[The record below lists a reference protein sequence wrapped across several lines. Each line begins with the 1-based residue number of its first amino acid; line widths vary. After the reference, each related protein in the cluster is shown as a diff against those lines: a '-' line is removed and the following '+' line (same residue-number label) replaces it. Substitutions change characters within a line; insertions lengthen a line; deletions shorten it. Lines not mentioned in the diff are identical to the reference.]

1 MITEEPTEP
10 QIYRGRSRR
19 SAGSRRGLL
28 MAGGVSAI
36 LLVGGMVL
44 ALSAGG
50 GTRKATIAPSLAASQ
65 STTTTAPGAA
75 AVETFQ
81 AFATK
86 DPFSPLASDAS
97 PAGSSTTTTPGGAG
111 AAAPAAPGGTHV
123 ALLDVFTDGDHAAAR
138 VRVNDTIFEK
148 LAVGQTFAGNLKV
161 ISLSQSSDCGSFLY
175 GDDQFRLCKGQEVV
189 K

>member
-1 MITEEPTEP
+1 VITEEHTEP
-10 QIYRGRSRR
+10 QLYRGP
-19 SAGSRRGLL
+19 AGSGVTSHRRLL
-28 MAGGVSAI
+28 IAAGVSVTFLI
-36 LLVGGMVL
+36 GGIVL

-50 GTRKATIAPSLAASQ
+50 GARKTAISPSLVASQ
-65 STTTTAPGAA
+65 STTTTAPGAP

-97 PAGSSTTTTPGGAG
+97 PAGSPTTTTPGGTG

>member
-10 QIYRGRSRR
+10 QVYRGRSGR
-19 SAGSRRGLL
+19 SAGSHRRLFA
-28 MAGGVSAI
+28 AGGVSAI

-65 STTTTAPGAA
+65 STTTTAPAAA

-97 PAGSSTTTTPGGAG
+97 SAGSPTTTPGGAG